1 MRDEHDYRIAAAVAL
16 ELAQQCTDAELADA
30 YRQLAESYLA
40 LARFRERIVPKPPLN
55 DPS

>member
-30 YRQLAESYLA
+30 YRQLAELYLA